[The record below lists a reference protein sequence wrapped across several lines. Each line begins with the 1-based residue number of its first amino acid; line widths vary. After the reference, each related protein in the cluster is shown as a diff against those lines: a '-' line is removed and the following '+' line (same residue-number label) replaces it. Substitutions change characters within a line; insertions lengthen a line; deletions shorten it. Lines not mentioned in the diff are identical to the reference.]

1 MKKKIPS
8 VSGDSNARCK
18 KMTSEQLELQEFRG
32 KRSLLIGRLGTF
44 VDGDGI
50 EDGSWNKG
58 GPKRRVV
65 LQGGLPRMS
74 DLLGK
79 CHGWDVPEGG
89 LTLPR

>member
-50 EDGSWNKG
+50 EDGS
-58 GPKRRVV
+58 
-65 LQGGLPRMS
+65 
-74 DLLGK
+74 
-79 CHGWDVPEGG
+79 
-89 LTLPR
+89 